1 MANDAPSNSVPDG
14 RVSVHIADGIGT
26 VEFFHPKGNSLP
38 GALLG
43 TLADQIATLGRH
55 PDARVIVLRSGGTGP
70 FCAGASF
77 DEFST
82 IPDAAQGTEF
92 FSGFSRVILAMIRAP
107 KFVIT
112 RVHGK
117 AAGGAVGIISAS
129 DYAFA
134 TRAASARLSELAVG
148 IGPFVVG
155 TVVERRVGRGPFA
168 AMSVD
173 AAWRDATW
181 CEQHGLY
188 AQLCDDVDSLDT
200 AVDALATTLAASNP
214 EAMTELKRV
223 FWTGTEGWES
233 LLAERAALSGR
244 MVLSDFTRQAIA
256 AFRARQS
263 TTEPVGRIK
272 QARDRR

>member
-1 MANDAPSNSVPDG
+1 MANDAPSISVPDG

-38 GALLG
+38 GALLR
-43 TLADQIATLGRH
+43 TLAQAISDLGAH
-55 PDARVIVLRSGGTGP
+55 ADARVIVVRSGGSGP

-77 DEFST
+77 DEFSSIT
-82 IPDAAQGTEF
+82 TADQGTEF

-107 KFVIT
+107 KFVVT
-112 RVHGK
+112 RVHGR
-117 AAGGAVGIISAS
+117 AAGGAVGLISAS
-129 DYAFA
+129 DYAIA
-134 TRAASARLSELAVG
+134 TTGAAARLSELAVG

-173 AAWRDATW
+173 ADWRDAAW
-181 CEQHGLY
+181 GERHGLY
-188 AQLCDDVDSLDT
+188 AQVVPSVEALDE
-200 AVDALATTLAASNP
+200 AVDGLARTLAGCNP
-214 EAMTELKRV
+214 EAMAELKRV
-223 FWTGTEGWES
+223 FWTGTETWEP

-256 AFRARQS
+256 AFRSR
-263 TTEPVGRIK
+263 
-272 QARDRR
+272 

>member
-14 RVSVHIADGIGT
+14 RVSVHIANGIGT

-38 GALLG
+38 GKLLR
-43 TLADQIATLGRH
+43 TLASEIASLGENAE
-55 PDARVIVLRSGGTGP
+55 ARVIVLRSSGTGP

-82 IPDAAQGTEF
+82 ITDAAHGADF

-117 AAGGAVGIISAS
+117 AAGGAVGLVSAS
-129 DYAFA
+129 DYAIA
-134 TRAASARLSELAVG
+134 TSAAAARLSELAVG

-173 AAWRDATW
+173 ADWRDASW

-188 AQLCDDVDSLDT
+188 ARVCDDVTSLDQ
-200 AVDALATTLAASNP
+200 AVDALAESLAASNP
-214 EAMTELKRV
+214 EAMLELKRV
-223 FWTGTEGWES
+223 FWAGTESWEA
-233 LLAERAALSGR
+233 LLAERAAMSGR
-244 MVLSDFTRQAIA
+244 MVLSDFTSRAIA
-256 AFRARQS
+256 AFRAR
-263 TTEPVGRIK
+263 
-272 QARDRR
+272 

>member
-1 MANDAPSNSVPDG
+1 MDNDAPSHSVPDG
-14 RVSVHIADGIGT
+14 RVSVHIENGIGT
-26 VEFFHPKGNSLP
+26 VAFFHPKGNSLP
-38 GALLG
+38 GALLR
-43 TLADQIATLGRH
+43 TLAAEITALGEH
-55 PDARVIVLRSGGTGP
+55 PEARVIVLRSGGSGP

-82 IPDAAQGTEF
+82 IADADQGAEF

-117 AAGGAVGIISAS
+117 AAGGAVGLVSAS
-129 DYAFA
+129 DYALA

-173 AAWRDATW
+173 ADWRDADW
-181 CEQHGLY
+181 CERHGLY
-188 AQLCDDVDSLDT
+188 ARLCDDVPSLDQS
-200 AVDALATTLAASNP
+200 VEALATTLAASNP
-214 EAMTELKRV
+214 DAMTELKRV
-223 FWTGTEGWES
+223 FWAGTDGWET
-233 LLAERAALSGR
+233 LLAERAAMSGR
-244 MVLSDFTRQAIA
+244 MVLSDFTRRAIA
-256 AFRARQS
+256 SFRAR
-263 TTEPVGRIK
+263 
-272 QARDRR
+272 